1 MVTRKRKEECAKCGS
16 KDKGLSQY
24 YCKPCTNKK
33 YENGGHL
40 KQWLS
45 RVLHRYNITKEEA
58 IELYDR
64 PECDICQVELTNGRN
79 LRGSRCI
86 DHDHNTDEVRGV
98 LCSGCNKGLGMF
110 KDSKL
115 IMSKAI
121 KYLK

>member
-1 MVTRKRKEECAKCGS
+1 MRKRKEECAACGS
-16 KDKGLSQY
+16 KDKGQSQY
-24 YCKPCTNKK
+24 YCKICTNNK

-45 RVLHRYNITKEEA
+45 RILQRYNLTKEEA

-64 PECDICQVELTNGRN
+64 PECDICQVELTNDR
-79 LRGSRCI
+79 SSSQRCV
-86 DHDHNTDEVRGV
+86 DHNHDTDVVRGV
-98 LCSGCNKGLGMF
+98 LCNSCNAGLGMF

-121 KYLK
+121 KYLL